1 MKGRGSQAR
10 SIMLRARIS
19 TIMLSMAA
27 VMASIY
33 VAGRLWQES
42 EGRIYLSK
50 ELDRRTGQGQPAI
63 SVDDTL
69 KILGCREQMNR
80 LAALE
85 MELAAAR
92 QQGFVP
98 KHSMVENDTTT
109 GRRLMAV
116 VGIMTEFGHRSHR
129 DSIRKSWMPT
139 GTKLR
144 KLEEDKGIIIR
155 FVVGRSANR
164 GDIYDKAIDDENRQ
178 TKDFFILENH
188 VESSE
193 ELPKKPKLY
202 FSNAADTWDADFYVK
217 VQDNVFVNID
227 KLGAMLATHWDKP
240 RAYIGCMKSGEVFS
254 NPSHKWYEPESWKF
268 GDGKSYFR
276 HASGE
281 MYVVSRAIAQF
292 ISINNAILQTY
303 AHEDVSVGSWMLGL
317 SVKHIDESQ
326 LCCSKSSQGG
336 ICATG

>member
-10 SIMLRARIS
+10 SIMLRTRIS
-19 TIMLSMAA
+19 AVMLSMAA
-27 VMASIY
+27 VMSSIY
-33 VAGRLWQES
+33 VAGRLWQDAEN
-42 EGRIYLSK
+42 RIYLSK

-69 KILGCREQMNR
+69 KILGCREQKKR
-80 LAALE
+80 LAELE
-85 MELAAAR
+85 MELAAAK

-98 KHSMVENDTTT
+98 KHSMAENETMA
-109 GRRLMAV
+109 GKRLMAV
-116 VGIMTEFGHRSHR
+116 IGIVTEFGHKSHR

-139 GTKLR
+139 GPALR

-155 FVVGRSANR
+155 FVIGRSANR
-164 GDIYDKAIDDENRQ
+164 GDSSDKAIDDENRE
-178 TKDFFILENH
+178 TKDFLILENH

-193 ELPKKPKLY
+193 ESSLKSKLY
-202 FSNAADTWDADFYVK
+202 FASAADTWDADFYAK
-217 VQDNVFVNID
+217 VNDNVYVNID

-240 RAYIGCMKSGEVFS
+240 RAYIGCMKSGEVFA
-254 NPSHKWYEPESWKF
+254 NPNHKWYEPESWKF

-281 MYVVSRAIAQF
+281 MYVISRAVAQF
-292 ISINNAILQTY
+292 ISINNAILHVY
-303 AHEDVSVGSWMLGL
+303 AHEDTSVGSWMLGI

-326 LCCSKSSQGG
+326 LCCSSSAQ
-336 ICATG
+336 